1 MPLSIVYYNGGT
13 KGHMLAVAIL
23 SLYLLFIAGKKKE
36 MAQVSLLYFICY
48 ETVINILE
56 QDWIEMII
64 HSIVLL
70 GYLFTLYILNRKK
83 TLLFNQLFTVF
94 ILLELFVFSLFH
106 SILSLEALTFSW
118 IGIITLILSKY
129 HKEGF
134 SIE

>member
-13 KGHMLAVAIL
+13 KGHMLAEAIL

-56 QDWIEMII
+56 PDWIEMII

-106 SILSLEALTFSW
+106 SILSLEALTFPGLES
-118 IGIITLILSKY
+118 
-129 HKEGF
+129 
-134 SIE
+134 